1 MQTYSSIPQSNLV
14 SWSFIPLFYD
24 SQHVVTNLE
33 ICISSEGN
41 EWMRCRKFAKRGHLR
56 LKLLWPINYPQPSLF
71 AKLIRTSPKSTVF
84 PQKFIK
90 WMHVEFFLVFYHFAC
105 LQVNM
110 AICLV
115 GKHHSENY
123 RYVSTPSFPVQKN

>member
-1 MQTYSSIPQSNLV
+1 MEFYP
-14 SWSFIPLFYD
+14 PLYD

-71 AKLIRTSPKSTVF
+71 AKLIQIDLEIIKSGWYGVSQYWDIESNNPCPNIIINGDIADMKTA
-84 PQKFIK
+84 IN
-90 WMHVEFFLVFYHFAC
+90 FA
-105 LQVNM
+105 
-110 AICLV
+110 
-115 GKHHSENY
+115 
-123 RYVSTPSFPVQKN
+123 